1 MKLTSDSGEFK
12 RTDFN
17 MTPMIDVCFQ
27 LLIFF
32 MLTLKVLATEGD
44 FDIRM
49 PIAAPSEGK
58 PEDQDNPP
66 MVVRLKAG
74 PAGQLSGIVLTET
87 PMKNFTELRN
97 KIRSICES
105 RGNSQ
110 TLEVE
115 FDCDYTLRYEYVV
128 DAITAVSGYVGDD
141 GKSIIKLVEKIK
153 FKPPRGGPVE

>member
-1 MKLTSDSGEFK
+1 MMIGKERGQFHRLQL
-12 RTDFN
+12 N
-17 MTPMIDVCFQ
+17 MLPMIDVCFQ

-32 MLTLKVLATEGD
+32 MLTLKVFATEGD

-66 MVVRLKAG
+66 VVVRLKADERG
-74 PAGQLSGIVLTET
+74 KLTGILLTERPLKT
-87 PMKNFTELRN
+87 FGELRQEI
-97 KIRSICES
+97 KSICTN
-105 RGNSQ
+105 RDPK

-128 DAITAVSGYVGDD
+128 DAITHVSGYVNPNGD
-141 GKSIIKLVEKIK
+141 IIKLIEKIK
-153 FKPPRGGPVE
+153 FKPARGGPSE